1 MADTTQ
7 PLKLAT
13 NLPPPPPLSRED
25 LRQIREEGLAWS
37 AAVKRGT
44 ASLERLT
51 AEDLRIR
58 LR

>member
-1 MADTTQ
+1 MADNTQ

-13 NLPPPPPLSRED
+13 SLPTPPTLSRED
-25 LRQIREEGLAWS
+25 LQRIRAEGLAWS

-51 AEDLRIR
+51 ADDLRIR

>member
-1 MADTTQ
+1 MADNTQ

-13 NLPPPPPLSRED
+13 NLPAPPTLSSED
-25 LRQIREEGLAWS
+25 LQQIRAEGLAWS
-37 AAVKRGT
+37 AAVERGT

-51 AEDLRIR
+51 ADDLRIR